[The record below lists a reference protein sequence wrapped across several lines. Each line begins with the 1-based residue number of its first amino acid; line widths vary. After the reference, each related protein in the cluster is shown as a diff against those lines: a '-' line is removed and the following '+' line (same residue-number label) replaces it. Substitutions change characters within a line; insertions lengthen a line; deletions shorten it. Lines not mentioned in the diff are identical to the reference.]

1 MGRFETK
8 LFRAII
14 FSFSIA
20 VAGCATKY
28 QEMGLTGGFTD
39 KMIDQN
45 TGIVVISGNGF
56 TSEEKVRSMLMLR
69 ASEMTVQNGHQRFSL
84 LTIEDQGALDA
95 QKAGKLA
102 AYLRE
107 KAARENFGPRLT
119 TATTTVFST
128 YATLPINKSGGG
140 FFVVMYKGNEGGAY
154 EAGKLIAGLKPKLA
168 SN

>member
-1 MGRFETK
+1 MGRLEMK
-8 LFRAII
+8 LRLAII
-14 FSFSIA
+14 FSFSVV

-69 ASEMTVQNGHQRFSL
+69 ASEMTIQNGHRKFSL

-95 QKAGKLA
+95 QKAGKLS

-107 KAARENFGPRLT
+107 KAARENFVPKLT
-119 TATTTVFST
+119 TETTTVFST
-128 YATLPINKSGGG
+128 YATLPVNKSGGG
-140 FFVVMYKGNEGGAY
+140 FFVVMYKGMKAVHT
-154 EAGKLIAGLKPKLA
+154 KLA
-168 SN
+168 S